1 MFVWESGASSRLMI
15 HWANLRPLS
24 KTLQAPPKAIATTV
38 HGQVAE
44 LARFKMLAMRAMP
57 VSKDKIVQMDAEFK
71 LHKSK
76 KN

>member
-1 MFVWESGASSRLMI
+1 MI
-15 HWANLRPLS
+15 HWADLRPLS

-38 HGQVAE
+38 HGQVVK
-44 LARFKMLAMRAMP
+44 LAGLKMLAMRAMP
-57 VSKDKIVQMDAEFK
+57 VSKDKIFQMDADFK